1 MGPAK
6 QLKMRPRVK
15 KIAEILFLKRN
26 LQLHITPLKIEQR
39 RKASSWNNTW
49 IQVAIIL
56 QRLSGGKSRR
66 QAANFDRAWFEPV
79 SVKPDE
85 VSFLTRRL
93 VFLNTVMSSLAFIML
108 TDMKINTKI
117 LRITSNMSIVTL
129 KWHNATFVSTRS
141 CMYKIIRLSLYRVQ
155 FLVILGCAMFS
166 K

>member
-1 MGPAK
+1 MVEWNVGPAK

-79 SVKPDE
+79 SVKPDQ
-85 VSFLTRRL
+85 VSFLTRRKTS
-93 VFLNTVMSSLAFIML
+93 FFKTVMSSLAFIML

-129 KWHNATFVSTRS
+129 KWHNFVSTRS
-141 CMYKIIRLSLYRVQ
+141 CMHR
-155 FLVILGCAMFS
+155 
-166 K
+166 

>member
-1 MGPAK
+1 
-6 QLKMRPRVK
+6 MRPRVK
-15 KIAEILFLKRN
+15 KIADILFLKTN
-26 LQLHITPLKIEQR
+26 LQLHITPLKMEQR
-39 RKASSWNNTW
+39 AKSCRKASSWNNTW

-66 QAANFDRAWFEPV
+66 QAASFDRAWFEPV